1 MSIFKKLF
9 GKTEKKKTE
18 EVKSTGLSKE
28 AQEEFLR
35 IMKQMSNTSN
45 TPEQFKTELY
55 DSLNRYY
62 SNPELQIELNLTDK
76 DGIVYKGHEAFGG
89 TFSEWQQIKSIWD
102 RRSILFQ
109 HWDKSEFEKLQK
121 WQIIERYTKDR
132 HGLKAIEF
140 QKTNITN
147 DDFQDIRL
155 IIALS
160 KLYRVMDSF
169 DNALR
174 YAKGAYEL
182 RPDLD
187 IVKIEYANVL
197 HLSNSENDKELSHKI
212 LNEVLEKRIEESEEK
227 SIALLNYFMFS
238 PNYIDSSVFA
248 VLFLLQGDCDIETWE
263 KLAEEYYWCP
273 VFRYEHSVF
282 LNSKGETLRV
292 MAKLNSLA
300 NEFPWYKTGVLTN
313 IEIINQ
319 MRKQKNDQNFM
330 SNEMKQMEEY
340 KKMWD
345 N

>member
-9 GKTEKKKTE
+9 GKTKKKKTE
-18 EVKSTGLSKE
+18 KFESTGLPKE

-35 IMKQMSNTSN
+35 MMKQMSSSSN
-45 TPEQFKTELY
+45 TPEEFKIELY

-62 SNPELQIELNLTDK
+62 SNPELQTDLNLTDT
-76 DGIVYKGHEAFGG
+76 DGTVYEEHEAFGG
-89 TFSEWQQIKSIWD
+89 TFAEWQQIKSVWD
-102 RRSILFQ
+102 RRSVLFQ
-109 HWDKSEFEKLQK
+109 HWDESEFAKLQK

-132 HGLKAIEF
+132 YGLKAIEF

-155 IIALS
+155 VVALS
-160 KLYRVMDSF
+160 KLYRAMDSY

-212 LNEVLEKRIEESEEK
+212 FNEVLEKRIKESEEK

-248 VLFLLQGDCDIETWE
+248 VSFLLQGDCDIETWE

-282 LNSKGETLRV
+282 LNSKGETLRA

-300 NEFPWYKTGVLTN
+300 NEFPWYKTGVLACVNT
-313 IEIINQ
+313 INQ
-319 MRKQKNDQNFM
+319 MREQRNDKSFM
-330 SNEMKQMEEY
+330 SNEMKQMKEY
-340 KKMWD
+340 KKMW
-345 N
+345 NN